1 MGNITHISDNKPYSY
16 EFNKVGDLFEFHFL
30 LSFIFC
36 IFESC
41 EDVLW
46 NMDFKN
52 LLREI
57 RKKTILARL

>member
-46 NMDFKN
+46 I
-52 LLREI
+52 L
-57 RKKTILARL
+57 KTY